1 MAEELKKFYQPQQE
15 NQPEPQKA
23 ENVDNRLPYEPP
35 TLRKH
40 GKINDATKTIPVSYP
55 AVDVFGFPYDDF
67 S

>member
-1 MAEELKKFYQPQQE
+1 MAEELKKFNQPQQE

-35 TLRKH
+35 KLRKH
-40 GKINDATKTIPVSYP
+40 GKINGATKLIIV
-55 AVDVFGFPYDDF
+55 ANDFDGDFPFTDF

>member
-1 MAEELKKFYQPQQE
+1 MAEEIKKSNQPQEE
-15 NQPEPQKA
+15 NQPEPQKV

-40 GKINDATKTIPVSYP
+40 GKIHGATKTVFLNVPEID
-55 AVDVFGFPYDDF
+55 AFGFPYVDL